1 MNRISLSISGFLF
14 CSILGGLVGLAYL
27 LLDPIIKH
35 VVLTKL
41 VLRDNSDFADL
52 WSTPPVTPHIK
63 VSAPSMFFK
72 KHHYGGQPATM
83 GIGPFFAKN
92 IAESKVQGV
101 SYKLHWIGV
110 IYNRFA
116 LSPRRQI
123 R

>member
-1 MNRISLSISGFLF
+1 MIFMNHLNIVCLSVPGFLF

-63 VSAPSMFFK
+63 V
-72 KHHYGGQPATM
+72 GE
-83 GIGPFFAKN
+83 FANLRRK
-92 IAESKVQGV
+92 
-101 SYKLHWIGV
+101 
-110 IYNRFA
+110 
-116 LSPRRQI
+116 PR
-123 R
+123 